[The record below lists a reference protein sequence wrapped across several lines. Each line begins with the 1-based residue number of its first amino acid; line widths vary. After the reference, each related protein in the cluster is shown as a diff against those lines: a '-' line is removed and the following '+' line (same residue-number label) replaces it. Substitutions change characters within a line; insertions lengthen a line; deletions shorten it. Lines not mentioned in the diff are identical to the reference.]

1 MPIHR
6 STETIR
12 PSQSEFGQIAY
23 DVMDC
28 VYAIHNDFGRF
39 FDEAVYKRELAD
51 RMPGME
57 LELPVTVTHGTFSKL
72 YKLDVLAHKRGIF
85 EFKAAESIVSRH
97 RGQTLNYLLLFD
109 LPHGKVINVRPESVG
124 DEFVNCHA
132 RLDEFKSPA
141 IETANFAPSVAGA
154 AFFHDQLLAMIHD
167 LGSGL
172 ETGLYE
178 EALTHFLGGE
188 EQVLLPV
195 PVMGAKG
202 HLHDQKMRLLA
213 PDVAFKLTAFPSR
226 QEAFENHAR
235 RLLQHT
241 NLKAIHWANLTH
253 HHVSFTTI
261 R

>member
-6 STETIR
+6 PTETIR
-12 PSQSEFGQIAY
+12 PTQSEFGQIAY
-23 DVMDC
+23 DVMNV
-28 VYAIHNDFGRF
+28 VYDIHNEFGRF
-39 FDEAVYKRELAD
+39 FDETVYKRELAD

-57 LELPVTVTHGTFSKL
+57 LELPVTLTHGSFSKL

-85 EFKAAESIVSRH
+85 EFKAAESIVARH
-97 RGQTLNYLLLFD
+97 RGQTINYLLLFD
-109 LPHGKVINVRPESVG
+109 LPHAKIINMRPERVG
-124 DEFVNCHA
+124 DEFVNCHL
-132 RLDEFKSPA
+132 RLETLRNPSVH
-141 IETANFAPSVAGA
+141 TANFDTSVEGA
-154 AFFHDQLLAMIHD
+154 DLMHDHLMALIRDWGA
-167 LGSGL
+167 GL

-188 EQVLLPV
+188 ERVLLPV

-213 PDVAFKLTAFPSR
+213 PHVAFKLTAF
-226 QEAFENHAR
+226 QNLTDTFEVHSR

-241 NLKAIHWANLTH
+241 NLKAIHWANVTH
-253 HHVSFTTI
+253 DHVRFTTI